1 MKNNDRQ
8 MRFSFLT
15 NAKTMG
21 TLGLVTGLFGI
32 IAGALLPGVGLTL
45 GAEATAMALVGY
57 RQQKKQ
63 AGSGNKIVYAALVMG
78 LAAIVVSIVAS
89 ILAAGGHPV

>member
-1 MKNNDRQ
+1 MKNNDQ

-21 TLGLVTGLFGI
+21 TLGLVTGLLAVIVGFFI
-32 IAGALLPGVGLTL
+32 PGVGLAL
-45 GAEATAMALVGY
+45 GAEATAMALIGY

-63 AGSGNKIVYAALVMG
+63 TASGSRVVYVALALG
-78 LAAIVVSIVAS
+78 LVAIVVSIIVS
-89 ILAAGGHPV
+89 TLLGGGHPA